1 MIYAYVLGLL
11 VMLFM
16 AAVRFLSDRVVRL
29 SDLVIALSL
38 IFCSWVGV
46 ILYII
51 GRVMY
56 AIEYRK
62 GEIILHDWREDS
74 SDV

>member
-1 MIYAYVLGLL
+1 MFYAYVLGLL
-11 VMLFM
+11 VMLFI
-16 AAVRFLSDRVVRL
+16 ATVRFLSDRVVRL

-38 IFCSWVGV
+38 VFCSWVGV

-56 AIEYRK
+56 ALEDRQ
-62 GEIILHDWREDS
+62 GEIILHDWRQTKPKE
-74 SDV
+74 

>member
-56 AIEYRK
+56 AIEDRK

-74 SDV
+74 RDV

>member
-56 AIEYRK
+56 AIEDRK
-62 GEIILHDWREDS
+62 GEIILHDWRGDS
-74 SDV
+74 RDV